1 MAALRVSDQR
11 QAEKFAG
18 IDRKPKQ
25 DRSRKSGHKHSLFIQ
40 DVSNQ
45 WSESRIILANARA
58 TRGHFTGHLAEWYE
72 DNVGGNEMKIVVAAL
87 DNLVAVL
94 RRNNHA

>member
-18 IDRKPKQ
+18 MSKPKQ

-40 DVSNQ
+40 DVRNP
-45 WSESRIILANARA
+45 WDEGRIILGNARSA
-58 TRGHFTGHLAEWYE
+58 RGHFTGHLAEWYE
-72 DNVGGNEMKIVVAAL
+72 ANVGGNEMKIVVAAL

-94 RRNNHA
+94 RRNNNE